1 MGLIELTDAEIEAVA
16 GGIIFDPPPIIVIA
30 PEARF
35 PPPLEGSI
43 QGQPP
48 PPGLGSGSTATAL
61 GASASNSAGVAQ
73 GNVVRA
79 INSIRIHH

>member
-1 MGLIELTDAEIEAVA
+1 MELIELTDAEIEAVA
-16 GGIIFDPPPIIVIA
+16 GGIFVPGSPVIIIGQD
-30 PEARF
+30 ARF
-35 PPPLEGSI
+35 PPLEGSI